1 MSMDELVL
9 YNGLSFLLLLFVEL
23 LQVIIAWGQVGVFV
37 YYLRSLY
44 R

>member
-1 MSMDELVL
+1 MDELVL